1 MEYKVGDIVKLKRAH
16 TCGSNIWEIL
26 RVGLGLKISCCKCH
40 HTIMLSRVRFEE
52 AIEMKTDKKNNLVQ
66 NGCYIQYIQNPSI
79 EQQKLAIDNTVAAIQ
94 FIDKPNNDI
103 IAYAISKDCFLQP
116 QSVTKCKEKV

>member
-26 RVGLGLKISCCKCH
+26 RVGLSFKINCCKCH

-79 EQQKLAIDNTVAAIQ
+79 EQQKLAIDNKLRLYN
-94 FIDKPNNDI
+94 F
-103 IAYAISKDCFLQP
+103 
-116 QSVTKCKEKV
+116 